1 VYIPGKDNGRADALS
16 RRLDIAGTKE
26 IIKNLI
32 LKFNEDGSLGLSH
45 TINNLTIMVI
55 GLEVPKEL

>member
-1 VYIPGKDNGRADALS
+1 MYIPRKDNSRANALS

-32 LKFNEDGSLGLSH
+32 LKFNEDGSIGLFY
-45 TINNLTIMVI
+45 TINNLIIII
-55 GLEVPKEL
+55 GLEIPEEL